1 MDELARIERNYGCV
15 AEYQR
20 CQMEDEE
27 YAWERQ
33 MEINEK
39 CARNKAKLDAAGDRA
54 MYFCED
60 CIGCKYYEE
69 VGPTSYSIG
78 WGDMD
83 DVEHGICHH
92 KGKPYTNVEE
102 PFCSGREEGEYVEN
116 GVQ

>member
-1 MDELARIERNYGCV
+1 MMDDLTRIERNYGCV

-27 YAWERQ
+27 REMA
-33 MEINEK
+33 IIEK
-39 CARNKAKLDAAGDRA
+39 CARNKAKLDEAGDRA

-69 VGPTSYSIG
+69 VGPTTPGFYYEDI
-78 WGDMD
+78 D

-102 PFCSGREEGEYVEN
+102 PFCSGREEGKYDDN
-116 GVQ
+116 GLQ